1 MRWRLVTERFVVAT
15 AGHVDHG
22 KSALVRALTG
32 TEPDRWDEE
41 RQRGLTIDLGFAE
54 MTLASGRS
62 VSFVDVPGH
71 ERFLGNMLAGLG
83 PAPIVC
89 LVVSADDGWSAQTS
103 EHRDAIAA
111 LGIDAGLVVISK
123 LDLAPDNVEL
133 VTQQIRDELSGTVLA
148 DAPIIATSARKGTG
162 LDALRHELDNLLG
175 GVPSPD
181 TSAPIRYWVDRRFAV
196 KGAGTVVTGTL
207 AAGTLRVN
215 DTLEIAGTDTQV
227 TIRNLQSH
235 GSSANVLTP
244 VTRAAVNLRGV
255 DVAELTR
262 GDVLVTPEAW
272 FHTEVIDVAGTPG
285 VDFTDLAQEFSV
297 HIGTAT
303 VYAHCRPLGTH
314 FARLSLERAL
324 PLHIGDRL
332 ILRGTGQ
339 RLITGGAT
347 VLDLDP
353 PQLRRR
359 GAAKRRAET
368 LERLTAANHLE
379 LEVARRGALDHAT
392 VTAMGIPVPEAP
404 AASVLVYDR
413 WFIHR
418 QRLNAWAQQ
427 LREAVTEQ
435 YRHDPA
441 AGGLPQQAAVHQ
453 LELPHRELLPLVLEQ
468 AQLIERN
475 GRVTDPGLKPTLGAA
490 ETAIATLEQ
499 RLAAEPFTAPTADEL
514 AQLGLGDKE
523 LAAAAHQQRL
533 LRLADN
539 IVLHPKTPALAM
551 RELVQLAQPFTA
563 AEARQA
569 LGTTRRTLIPLLEH
583 LDARGWTQRL
593 DGNLR
598 QVKGH

>member
-1 MRWRLVTERFVVAT
+1 MTQRFVIAT

-41 RQRGLTIDLGFAE
+41 RERGLTIDLGFAE
-54 MTLASGRS
+54 MTLDSGRS

-111 LGIDAGLVVISK
+111 LGIDTGLVVISK
-123 LDLAPDNVEL
+123 LDLAPDNVEI
-133 VTQQIRDELSGTVLA
+133 VTQQIREELA
-148 DAPIIATSARKGTG
+148 DTALAEAPIVAVSALAGTG
-162 LDALRHELDNLLG
+162 LDTFPQELDGILNG
-175 GVPSPD
+175 IDSPD
-181 TSAPIRYWVDRRFAV
+181 TSAPIRYWVDRSFAV

-207 AAGTLRVN
+207 AAGTLRIN
-215 DTLEIAGTDTQV
+215 DVLQLSGTDTQATV
-227 TIRNLQSH
+227 RNLQSH
-235 GSSANVLTP
+235 GSSANELTP

-255 DVAELTR
+255 DAENITR
-262 GDVLVTPEAW
+262 GDVLVTPGAW
-272 FHTEVIDVAGTPG
+272 FHTEVVDVVGTPG

-303 VYAHCRPLGTH
+303 AYVHCRPLGTN
-314 FARLSLERAL
+314 FARLTLDRAL
-324 PLHIGDRL
+324 PLHVGDRL

-347 VLDLDP
+347 VLDVDP
-353 PQLRRR
+353 PTLRRR

-368 LERLTAANHLE
+368 LGQLGAANHLE
-379 LEVARRGALDHAT
+379 VEITRRGAIEQASLD
-392 VTAMGIPVPEAP
+392 AMGIPVPDPLPET
-404 AASVLVYDR
+404 VLNHDE

-418 QRLNAWAQQ
+418 ERLAAWARQ
-427 LREAVTEQ
+427 LRDAVAAQ
-435 YRHDPA
+435 YERDPA
-441 AGGLPQQAAVHQ
+441 AGGISQQAAVHL
-453 LELPHRELLPLVLEQ
+453 LELPHRNLLQLVVEHAEL
-468 AQLIERN
+468 AERS

-490 ETAIATLEQ
+490 EAAVVQLER
-499 RLAAEPFTAPTADEL
+499 RLLADPFTAPTADEL
-514 AQLGLGDKE
+514 AELGLSDKE

-533 LRLADN
+533 LRLPDN
-539 IVLHPKTPALAM
+539 IVLHPKTPAMAM
-551 RELVQLAQPFTA
+551 RKLVRLEQPFTA
-563 AEARQA
+563 ADARQA

-598 QVKGH
+598 KVSGR

>member
-1 MRWRLVTERFVVAT
+1 MSERFVIAT

-41 RQRGLTIDLGFAE
+41 RERGLTIDLGFAE
-54 MTLASGRS
+54 TTLVSGRS

-89 LVVSADDGWSAQTS
+89 LVVSADEGWSAQTS

-111 LGIDAGLVVISK
+111 LGVDTGIVVISK
-123 LDLAPDNVEL
+123 LDLAPDNVEI
-133 VTQQIRDELSGTVLA
+133 VTQQIRDELSDTALA
-148 DAPIIATSARKGTG
+148 DAPIIATSATEGTG
-162 LDALRHELDNLLG
+162 LGAFRQELDQLLD

-181 TSAPIRYWVDRRFAV
+181 TLAPIRYWVDRSFAV

-215 DTLEIAGTDTQV
+215 DTLELAGTDTQV
-227 TIRNLQSH
+227 TVRNLQSH
-235 GSSANVLTP
+235 GSSADVLTP

-255 DVAELTR
+255 DVAEVAR
-262 GDVLVTPEAW
+262 GDVLVTPGAW
-272 FHTEVIDVAGTPG
+272 FHTELIDVVGTPG
-285 VDFTDLAQEFSV
+285 VDFTDLAQEFSI

-303 VYAHCRPLGTH
+303 VYAHCRALGPN
-314 FARLSLERAL
+314 FARLALERAL
-324 PLHIGDRL
+324 PLHVGDRL

-359 GAAKRRAET
+359 GAATRRAET
-368 LERLTAANHLE
+368 LGHLTAANHLE
-379 LEVARRGALDHAT
+379 LEAARHGALKQAT
-392 VTAMGIPVPEAP
+392 VTAMGIPVPEP
-404 AASVLVYDR
+404 LAASVLLHDR
-413 WFIHR
+413 WFIDR
-418 QRLNAWAQQ
+418 DRLTAWAQR

-435 YRHDPA
+435 YSKDPA
-441 AGGLPQQAAVHQ
+441 AGGIPQQAAVYL
-453 LELPHRELLPLVLEQ
+453 LELPHRELLPLVIQ
-468 AQLIERN
+468 RAQLIEHS
-475 GRVTDPGLKPTLGAA
+475 GRVTDPVLKPTLGAA
-490 ETAIATLEQ
+490 EAAVTTLEH
-499 RLAAEPFTAPTADEL
+499 RLLAEPFTAPTADEL
-514 AQLGLGDKE
+514 AELGLGDKE
-523 LAAAAHQQRL
+523 LAAAAQQQRL
-533 LRLADN
+533 LRLPDN
-539 IVLHPKTPALAM
+539 IVLHPKTPAMAM
-551 RELVQLAQPFTA
+551 RELVQLTQPFTA

-598 QVKGH
+598 QVKGR